1 LEKKLEKRNQ
11 VIWIKEIIRKITQ
24 AGRKI
29 TVQEKKKKSERE
41 VCLLFWLK
49 ICYIIGAYFIPI
61 LVMKFQ
67 LKISVKTSA
76 KTRGFLS
83 LFFCFF

>member
-1 LEKKLEKRNQ
+1 MKQ
-11 VIWIKEIIRKITQ
+11 VIWIKGKNKKNHTGWYKNQYPRII
-24 AGRKI
+24 
-29 TVQEKKKKSERE
+29 KKSEKG

-49 ICYIIGAYFIPI
+49 LCSIISVDFKKI
-61 LVMKFQ
+61 LVLKFK

-83 LFFCFF
+83 LLFFIFFTLL

>member
-1 LEKKLEKRNQ
+1 M
-11 VIWIKEIIRKITQ
+11 IWIKGKKNKKNHTNWQ
-24 AGRKI
+24 KNHYP
-29 TVQEKKKKSERE
+29 EKKGERE

-49 ICYIIGAYFIPI
+49 IYSIIGAYFIPI

-83 LFFCFF
+83 PFFYSFFYSTLEPF